1 MISIDESRSDCWISL
16 NGGTGRREAKRK
28 KTPKVDPPAIKQIF
42 GFYRSIL
49 WFSGIS
55 KSSRSIRNRKSF
67 FIEERWI
74 FEFFFLSLLEGESS
88 LFGNSQQGR
97 LSLIRKIF
105 HPVPYSK
112 VDYSMVVP
120 IYLSRSRC
128 NRQWKPVSHAFC
140 LYQELLWS
148 GGLSPYTNP
157 LSIWLH
163 TACLSSH
170 SCPTDTD
177 MRIFFTN
184 I

>member
-1 MISIDESRSDCWISL
+1 MIYIDESRSDCWISL

-105 HPVPYSK
+105 HLVPYSK

-128 NRQWKPVSHAFC
+128 HRQWKPVSHAFC

-170 SCPTDTD
+170 SCPTY

>member
-1 MISIDESRSDCWISL
+1 M
-16 NGGTGRREAKRK
+16 
-28 KTPKVDPPAIKQIF
+28 
-42 GFYRSIL
+42 
-49 WFSGIS
+49 
-55 KSSRSIRNRKSF
+55 
-67 FIEERWI
+67 EERWI
-74 FEFFFLSLLEGESS
+74 FEFFLSLLEGESS
-88 LFGNSQQGR
+88 LFGNSQQVLKGR

-105 HPVPYSK
+105 NPVPYSK

-170 SCPTDTD
+170 SCPTD
-177 MRIFFTN
+177 MRIFFTLGTYKTSERT
-184 I
+184 IVPAHAFWITTFPRELTMESCHPYTKKSYLSMEQIKQRHWDPLLFGYLLLYHSTFS